1 MALVDVAEG
10 IHWVDFVNSVV
21 LLSGTGMMH
30 TRSGDALPCMHSCTA
45 PANELNADLSSL
57 VVEFRMRCLGPIISK
72 LRQAAEHVT
81 GSIGMQ
87 RLRDAS
93 GPTLVPYL
101 GPHFSRH
108 LLQALGV
115 HVSSQGS
122 RN

>member
-93 GPTLVPYL
+93 GICFKLWECMC
-101 GPHFSRH
+101 
-108 LLQALGV
+108 LLRARGIDNMPFCL
-115 HVSSQGS
+115 
-122 RN
+122 